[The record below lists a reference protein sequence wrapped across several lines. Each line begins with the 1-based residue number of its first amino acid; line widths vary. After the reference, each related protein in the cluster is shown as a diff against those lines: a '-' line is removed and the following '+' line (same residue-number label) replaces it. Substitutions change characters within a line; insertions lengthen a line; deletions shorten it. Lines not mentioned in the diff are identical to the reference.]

1 MKNLLVLL
9 LFFPF
14 VLLAEPTLILH
25 TENEPPFSMR
35 KNELR
40 VIGPDDPL
48 TGISVKILD
57 TLFSRVKIPY
67 VMKID
72 LWDIS
77 YKNALMGSNHGVFS
91 TTRTKEREGLFKWVG
106 PLVANDWYLVGR
118 ESFDTSIKE
127 ISDPNLKKFRIGT
140 LKGGAIFNFLSS
152 KGIPLIEFGNGF
164 ECALAL
170 KEGRI
175 DLWAVG
181 GQTALYYAKKVGA
194 ENLKKV
200 LLLQSHQF
208 LYLALNPKIP
218 DALVYTLNRELGIM
232 RKDGTIRDIY
242 RKFSGF

>member
-14 VLLAEPTLILH
+14 ALLAEPTLVLH

-35 KNELR
+35 KNELA
-40 VIGPDDPL
+40 IFGPNDPL
-48 TGISVKILD
+48 TGISVKILN

-72 LWDIS
+72 QWEIS

-91 TTRTKEREGLFKWVG
+91 TTRTKERENLFKWVG
-106 PLVANDWYLVGR
+106 PLVVNDWYLVGR
-118 ESFDTSIKE
+118 ENFDTQIKE
-127 ISDPNLKKFRIGT
+127 VSDPNLKKFRIGT
-140 LKGGAIFNFLSS
+140 LKAGAIFTFLSS
-152 KGIPLIEFGNGF
+152 KGFSLIEFASGF

-181 GQTALYYAKKVGA
+181 GQTALYYAKKVGV
-194 ENLKKV
+194 ENQKNV
-200 LLLQSHQF
+200 LLLQGHQF

-218 DALVYTLNRELGIM
+218 DALVNTLNRELGIM